1 MILPG
6 NQDKFL
12 NKVLQL
18 REDCAG
24 TMNIRRDSSNILRQW
39 RFTGNEAGNIAI
51 YNRLELDINRKS
63 SYLFSPS
70 DLRFHIEFENKYPQ
84 NVLSMAE
91 VGGVYLTK
99 KIEAMDID
107 TKFSAAV
114 KESLTYGSSIFKLM
128 YGHDGLK
135 ARLVPIWN
143 FGVYRESVNEL
154 HSQEVVAERM
164 YMTKEELWR
173 RISHLPDAASLFK
186 RAIKYAKQ
194 SNDIPEAET
203 NFVQI
208 VLGGQSP
215 LVGTT
220 SSDVSG
226 TGGTVDV
233 SAREAVPQL
242 TPQQIAELIEFY
254 EITVVDDETGDYT
267 TIQMA
272 MPDIIITPRGKKH
285 NLFLAGELPY
295 IKVQANPVEGYF
307 FGRSDMA
314 GLLKLQRLLQER
326 LDDIRKLMSLQY
338 DRLLAFTGFSGMTD
352 EMYDQFREAG
362 FITNEMPGA
371 KVEDLTP
378 KLPAEA
384 FADVKEILAMMDD
397 VSGFHNILSGQGETG
412 VRSATHAQSLM
423 RTASPRLRDQAM
435 LIERQCSEMGNKAFS
450 VLRAKEAHMHW
461 IDDNASEAAQ
471 FKLTDIPDDF
481 RVVVD
486 SHSSSPVYE
495 EDQRQM
501 VAFLLKAGIIDGE
514 SALDM
519 LNVPMRDMLKA
530 RYQKMQAAK
539 AKFAAEHP
547 EALHKGRKK

>member
-1 MILPG
+1 
-6 NQDKFL
+6 
-12 NKVLQL
+12 
-18 REDCAG
+18 
-24 TMNIRRDSSNILRQW
+24 MNIRRDAANILRHW
-39 RFTGNEAGNIAI
+39 RFAGNESGNVSI
-51 YNRLELDINRKS
+51 YNRLELDINRKA

-70 DLRFHIEFENKYPQ
+70 DLRFHMEFENKYPQ
-84 NVLSMAE
+84 DILSMAE
-91 VGGVYLTK
+91 VASIYLTK
-99 KIEAMDID
+99 NIEAKDID
-107 TKFSAAV
+107 IKFGAAV
-114 KESLTYGSSIFKLM
+114 KEALTYGSAIFKLS
-128 YGHDGLK
+128 YGNSGLK
-135 ARLVPIWN
+135 ARIVPIWN

-154 HSQEVVAERM
+154 NSQEAVAERTFI
-164 YMTKEELWR
+164 TKEELWR

-186 RAIKYAKQ
+186 RALKYAKQ
-194 SNDIPEAET
+194 YNDIPEIET

-208 VLGGQSP
+208 VLGGQAP

-220 SSDVSG
+220 SSEVTG

-233 SAREAVPQL
+233 SAREATPQL
-242 TPQQIAELIEFY
+242 SPQQLADLIEFY

-267 TIQMA
+267 TIQLA

-285 NLFLAGELPY
+285 NLFLEHELPY

-362 FITNEMPGA
+362 FITNDMPGA

-378 KLPAEA
+378 KLPPEA

-450 VLRAKEAHMHW
+450 LLRVKEDTLHW
-461 IDDNASEAAQ
+461 TSDSADEKSTFLLAA
-471 FKLTDIPDDF
+471 IPDDF

-501 VAFLLKAGIIDGE
+501 VAFLLKSGIIDGE

-530 RYQKMQAAK
+530 RYQKMQQSK
-539 AKFAAEHP
+539 AKFLQEHP
-547 EALHKGRKK
+547 EALQKGKKK